1 MKRIKPPTVPAG
13 VVNMVQYLVV
23 TNKGDHKPLN
33 VGTMLLITETKVPLG
48 RVDGYFFGSVTN
60 PDYIVKVEDSE
71 MQIPEGMGL
80 SFIEEFTQHITE
92 EDLYKRFH
100 YPTGY
105 ECMTWL
111 KKKKEYQPM
120 MYQQEQLIM
129 RPETN
134 HQEQPMMYEQEQP
147 MMYEQEHPMMYEQE
161 QQFMRPQTNQQNQ
174 MGINLFP
181 SQAPMMWHQQ
191 FMRHESSQQNQ
202 RGTIPYLVQ
211 NQAPIMY
218 YQHQNFIRPAAVTP
232 NQSLL
237 VSDLVGYLNEYLS
250 GQMSTVRQGGPSG
263 SFGVDLSYPNQQQ
276 LGSEMDFNPQTQPT
290 MQSQLFNA
298 GPYSYRGGRGP
309 Y

>member
-111 KKKKEYQPM
+111 KKKK
-120 MYQQEQLIM
+120 
-129 RPETN
+129 
-134 HQEQPMMYEQEQP
+134 
-147 MMYEQEHPMMYEQE
+147 
-161 QQFMRPQTNQQNQ
+161 
-174 MGINLFP
+174 
-181 SQAPMMWHQQ
+181 
-191 FMRHESSQQNQ
+191 QNQ